1 MIDIFNESPSRTI
14 SSSESTESLGVSK
27 NLEGAK
33 SILVVWEKAID
44 LQMHFNEMCMN
55 LRRTAMSTLGALLA
69 TSAIAFRFGGQIL
82 INGKSVSIAI
92 IFLGISFFVWMSF
105 YFMDRYWYHALLRA
119 TVSYAEGLSD
129 PASKAGLTVSLD
141 MSAQI
146 RQANHR
152 SLNMSGAAKI
162 NLFYLLVAVVLL
174 VACVVL
180 YTGIV
185 EPIHA

>member
-1 MIDIFNESPSRTI
+1 MQNEQPLRSIPNSPSSGDVDSI
-14 SSSESTESLGVSK
+14 V
-27 NLEGAK
+27 NLDNAK

-82 INGKSVSIAI
+82 ISGKSVSIAI
-92 IFLGISFFVWMSF
+92 IFLGIAFFVWMSF

-129 PASKAGLTVSLD
+129 PAHKAGLTVSLD

-146 RQANHR
+146 RQANHK
-152 SLNMSGAAKI
+152 SLNMSGAGKI
-162 NLFYLLVAVVLL
+162 NLFYWLVAAVLL
-174 VACVVL
+174 AACALL
-180 YTGIV
+180 YMGIV
-185 EPIHA
+185 EPVHA